1 MEQHQLRELEAMC
14 IQEALPPCTTACPI
28 HVDVRAM
35 ILEMRR
41 GNFPAALKIVRKV
54 LPFPGIV
61 GRVCEAPCQE
71 VCRRA
76 EAGEA
81 VAIAALERAC
91 ADLGGSADKVAL
103 LPGRSSR
110 VAIVGGGPSG
120 LIAAYDLRK
129 KGYGVVLFEAQDHLG
144 GRLWDIVEHRL
155 PRQVIRDELA
165 VLEAMGVQV
174 RLGSPLGHEA
184 LPALCAEFQAVYMA
198 VGAESPDTFGLDLDG
213 QGQIR
218 VDPFT
223 YSSSQE
229 GVFAGGSLLRRG
241 AQRSLIQALS
251 DGRRA
256 ATSVDRFLQKASL
269 TAARQNEG
277 SYPSQLYT
285 NTQGIEPLP
294 AVVMADPLAG
304 YSREEAMQEASRCF
318 PCNCLECVKV
328 CEYLAHYRSYP
339 KKYVREIYNNLSI
352 VTGNRLA
359 NQFINSCSL
368 CGLCAE
374 VCPTHLSM
382 AVLCQQ
388 ARRIM
393 VAQKKMPPS
402 AHDFALRDMQFST
415 GDKFALTRNQP
426 GTTASDYVFFPGCQ
440 LSASAPEQVEQ
451 VYGHLRATLPGR
463 VGLMLGC
470 CGAPAEWAGR
480 DDLLQ
485 EVLAELMANYRQ
497 LGSPIAILAC
507 STCYQVFKMHLP
519 DVQVLSLWEILAT
532 YGLPASTAGA
542 IGSANCVLAIH
553 DPCTT
558 RHEPQIQDSVRK
570 ILAQI
575 GYQVEELPLNRAK
588 TECCSYGGLMWLA
601 NPDLA
606 KDVVRRRIEASAADF
621 VTYCAVCRD
630 FFASC
635 GKRTL
640 HLLDLVYGQDS
651 DARAQRSSPGWS
663 QRHENRTRLKRRLLT
678 EVWGEEMPGQQTYE
692 AIRLLISAEVQK
704 LMEKR
709 LILVED
715 VQQVIEHAERTGAG
729 FLNRDNGH
737 LLAGYKPASVT
748 YWVEYTPATDPSL
761 CSGCRADAGEESGR
775 GFVVHNAYSHRME
788 IEKSGQR

>member
-1 MEQHQLRELEAMC
+1 MEQHQLRELEALC
-14 IQEALPPCTTACPI
+14 IQEAPPPCTTACPI

-35 ILEMRR
+35 ILEMQR
-41 GNFPAALKIVRKV
+41 GNLPAALKIVRRT

-71 VCRRA
+71 ACRRR

-81 VAIAALERAC
+81 IAIAALERAC
-91 ADLGGSADKVAL
+91 ADWGGSAEKVAL
-103 LPGRSSR
+103 LPARGGR

-120 LIAAYDLRK
+120 LMAAYDLRK
-129 KGYGVVLFEAQDHLG
+129 KGYAVVLFEAKGRLG
-144 GRLWDIVEHRL
+144 GRLWEATERKL

-165 VLEAMGVQV
+165 VLDAMGVQV
-174 RLGSPLGHEA
+174 RLNAPLGSDGLAA
-184 LPALCAEFQAVYMA
+184 LRGEFDVVYLA
-198 VGAESPDTFGLDLDG
+198 VGADCLKTFGLDLDEW
-213 QGQIR
+213 GQIK
-218 VDPFT
+218 VEPIT
-223 YSSSQE
+223 YAASQE

-241 AQRSLIQALS
+241 GKLSLIEALS
-251 DGRRA
+251 DGRWA
-256 ATSVDRFLQKASL
+256 ATSMDRFLQKASL

-277 SYPSQLYT
+277 PYASQLYT

-294 AVVMADPLAG
+294 VVAMADPQAG
-304 YSREEAMQEASRCF
+304 YSHEEAMQEASRCF

-352 VTGNRLA
+352 VTGNRHA

-374 VCPTHLSM
+374 VCPTGLNM
-382 AVLCQQ
+382 ATLCQQ
-388 ARRIM
+388 ARRTM
-393 VAQKKMPPS
+393 VAQQKMPPS
-402 AHDFALRDMQFST
+402 AHDFALRDMLFSNSER
-415 GDKFALTRNQP
+415 FALNRNQP
-426 GTTASDYVFFPGCQ
+426 GAPTSDYVFFPGCQ

-451 VYGHLRATLPGR
+451 VYGYLRAKLPGR
-463 VGLMLGC
+463 TGLMLGC

-480 DDLLQ
+480 DDLLHGA
-485 EVLAELMANYRQ
+485 LAQLRANYQQ
-497 LGSPIAILAC
+497 LGRPTAILAC
-507 STCYQVFKMHLP
+507 STCYQVFKTHLP
-519 DVQVLSLWEILAT
+519 EVQLLSLWEVLAT
-532 YGLPASTAGA
+532 FGLPAATAGA
-542 IGSANCVLAIH
+542 GAAVLAVH

-570 ILAQI
+570 ILAQM
-575 GYQVEELPLNRAK
+575 GCQVEELPLSREK

-606 KDVVRRRIEASAADF
+606 KDVVRRRIEASPADF

-630 FFASC
+630 FFASR

-640 HLLDLVYGQDS
+640 HLLDLVYGQDL
-651 DARAQRSSPGWS
+651 DARAQRPGPGWS
-663 QRHENRTRLKRRLLT
+663 QRHENRSRLKRELLR
-678 EVWGEEMPGQQTYE
+678 EVWGEAMPGQQVYE
-692 AIRLLISAEVQK
+692 AIRLLMSAEVQE
-704 LMEKR
+704 LMERR

-715 VQQVIEHAERTGAG
+715 VQQVIEHAERTGAS
-729 FLNRDNGH
+729 FLNRDSGR

-748 YWVEYTPATDPSL
+748 YWVEYAPADE
-761 CSGCRADAGEESGR
+761 AGEGSGHT
-775 GFVVHNAYSHRME
+775 FVVHNAYSHRME

>member
-1 MEQHQLRELEAMC
+1 MEQQQLRELEATC

-35 ILEMRR
+35 ILEIQR
-41 GNFPAALKIVRKV
+41 GNFSIALKIARRA

-61 GRVCEAPCQE
+61 GRACEAPCQE
-71 VCRRA
+71 VCRRSQ
-76 EAGEA
+76 AGEA
-81 VAIAALERAC
+81 IAIAALERAC
-91 ADLGGSADKVAL
+91 ADLGGSAEKVAL
-103 LPGRSSR
+103 LPARNGCA
-110 VAIVGGGPSG
+110 AIAGGGPSG

-129 KGYGVVLFEAQDHLG
+129 KGYTVVLFEAKDRLG
-144 GRLWDIVEHRL
+144 GRLWKMTEQEL

-165 VLEAMGVQV
+165 VLDAMGVQV
-174 RLGSPLGHEA
+174 RLNAPLGSDGLA
-184 LPALCAEFQAVYMA
+184 VLQSEFDVVYLA
-198 VGAESPDTFGLDLDG
+198 VGADCPETFGLDLNE

-218 VDPFT
+218 VDPIT
-223 YSSSQE
+223 YAASLE

-241 AQRSLIQALS
+241 GKRSLIEALS

-256 ATSVDRFLQKASL
+256 ATSIDRFLQKASL

-294 AVVMADPLAG
+294 AVVMADPQVG

-328 CEYLAHYRSYP
+328 CKYLAHYRSYP

-359 NQFINSCSL
+359 NKFINSCSL

-374 VCPTHLSM
+374 VCPTNLSM
-382 AVLCQQ
+382 AALCQQ
-388 ARRIM
+388 ARRTM
-393 VAQKKMPPS
+393 VAQRKMPPS
-402 AHDFALRDMQFST
+402 AHDFALRDMLFSN
-415 GDKFALTRNQP
+415 GDGFTLTRNQP

-440 LSASAPEQVEQ
+440 LSASAPEQVEK
-451 VYGHLRATLPGR
+451 VYGYLQANLPGR
-463 VGLMLGC
+463 TGLMLGC

-480 DDLLQ
+480 DDLLH
-485 EVLAELMANYRQ
+485 EALAELRANYQQ
-497 LGSPIAILAC
+497 LGSPTAILAC
-507 STCYQVFKMHLP
+507 STCYQVFKRHLP
-519 DVQVLSLWEILAT
+519 DVEVLSLWEILAT
-532 YGLPASTAGA
+532 LGLPAPAAEPGA
-542 IGSANCVLAIH
+542 AVVAIH

-570 ILAQI
+570 ILAQM
-575 GYQVEELPLNRAK
+575 GYQVEELPLSRER

-606 KDVVRRRIEASAADF
+606 KDVVRRRIEASTADF

-630 FFASC
+630 FFASR

-640 HLLDLVYGQDS
+640 HLLDLVYGQDLG
-651 DARAQRSSPGWS
+651 ARAQRPGPGWS
-663 QRHENRTRLKRRLLT
+663 QRHENRTRLKRKLLG
-678 EVWGEEMPGQQTYE
+678 EVWGEEMPAQQTYE
-692 AIRLLISAEVQK
+692 AIRLLISAEVQD
-704 LMEKR
+704 LMERR

-715 VQQVIEHAERTGAG
+715 VQRVIEHAERTGVR
-729 FLNRDNGH
+729 FLNRDSGH

-748 YWVEYTPATDPSL
+748 YWVEYAPADETGEG
-761 CSGCRADAGEESGR
+761 SGHT
-775 GFVVHNAYSHRME
+775 FVVHNAYSHRME